1 MGVRGYCLLCAEC
14 GTGHTGLLLNEQRNR
29 CGEGLEDELG
39 CCSELEL
46 LRKNRGVCVYVCMW
60 GRTELVRGSPIQE
73 KQATR
78 LSHLSQG
85 REDSSSYWAGPLPLP
100 QFPTVLLLYSERNCE
115 RDVAATQK
123 PGAVNLTATSPS
135 SHLGQ
140 RRLPNLMKIGAL

>member
-1 MGVRGYCLLCAEC
+1 M
-14 GTGHTGLLLNEQRNR
+14 
-29 CGEGLEDELG
+29 
-39 CCSELEL
+39 
-46 LRKNRGVCVYVCMW
+46 CVYV
-60 GRTELVRGSPIQE
+60 GGGGTELVRGSPIQE

-78 LSHLSQG
+78 LSHLSKG
-85 REDSSSYWAGPLPLP
+85 REDSSSYWAGLPLP